1 MTVTSSSEDSPACG
15 MADHRHQNSDTAR
28 SQELHPQSRTDAGDK
43 LSQALVVQTPVV
55 CDSLKPGHL
64 TTCKSLSADAQ
75 CKIAWPGVSWWAAPL
90 YVGRQVG
97 RHAGGD
103 RRIGDLHE
111 RSVDDTAWFGR
122 SGLPC
127 CFKEFV
133 CLHALC

>member
-1 MTVTSSSEDSPACG
+1 

-64 TTCKSLSADAQ
+64 TTCKSLSAGAQ

-97 RHAGGD
+97 RRASDD

-111 RSVDDTAWFGR
+111 RSVHDTAWFGR